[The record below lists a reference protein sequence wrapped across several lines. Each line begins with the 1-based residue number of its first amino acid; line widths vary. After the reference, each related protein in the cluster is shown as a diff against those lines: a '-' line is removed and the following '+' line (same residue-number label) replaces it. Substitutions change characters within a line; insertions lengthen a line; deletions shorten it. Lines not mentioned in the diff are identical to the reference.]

1 MSSSWGGSGAPPL
14 VPALALLLSIAGSAA
29 AAEPVGQP
37 ADAQAPERHGEADL
51 PGAPPTLGEIIVTA
65 SLRREPAATL
75 PTSVSVLGTR
85 TLERAGVQ
93 HFQDVLTLV
102 PNLNWAAGTSRPRF
116 LQIRGIGDLEQY
128 QGAPNPSVAFLID
141 DIDLSGVGMPATLFD
156 VEQIE
161 ILRGPQ
167 GTRYGANA
175 LAGLVQVATR
185 AAMPHFEARTEASI
199 GEDGARALGGVIGDA
214 VPGTESGAFRLV
226 LQRFESDGF
235 RHNAFL
241 DRDDTNG
248 RDELTARA
256 KLSLGG
262 QGAWRAEITGLFVEL
277 DNGYDAFAIDN
288 SRVSQADDP
297 GRDAQRTAGASI
309 RLHHSGER
317 HAISSIT
324 SYADS
329 DINYAFDG
337 DWGNDAFWGVNAPYD
352 FTSQTLRT
360 RRTFTQDL
368 RLMTP
373 NLAAGRE
380 GFAWLV
386 GAYVRQLEERNDQL
400 DRFNGEVLRALES
413 EFNSAS
419 TALYAQADWRL
430 TPRIDMSAGMRL
442 ERRQADYAD
451 TEGAAFEPV
460 EGMTGGH
467 LSLRYAFSPDHILY
481 ATLARG
487 YKNGGFN
494 IGAAVEPA
502 RREFRPEYLWNLEA
516 GLKSRSAAA
525 RVETDLALFY
535 MRRRSQQVETS
546 FQLDPGDPLS
556 FVFYTDNAAAGE
568 NYGAEATLRWNMHP
582 QWQLDAALGLLGTRY
597 IDYVRAERNL
607 SGREQAH
614 APSYQAALGI
624 TWQHPIGWMAHVDL
638 ARRDSFFFS
647 PSHDERSNAV
657 TLVNLRAGL
666 ERERWAAYVW
676 GLNAFDAA
684 YSQLGF
690 FFGNEPPD
698 FPNKR
703 YTQAG
708 DPRQWGATLVV
719 RFD

>member
-1 MSSSWGGSGAPPL
+1 MFRWSNTGAPPML
-14 VPALALLLSIAGSAA
+14 PALAVLLSIAGSAI
-29 AAEPVGQP
+29 AAEPVRQTG
-37 ADAQAPERHGEADL
+37 DAPAPESRREAD
-51 PGAPPTLGEIIVTA
+51 PPSASPTLGEIIVTA

-75 PTSVSVLGTR
+75 PTSVSVLTAR
-85 TLERAGVQ
+85 SLERSGVQ

-116 LQIRGIGDLEQY
+116 FQIRGIGDLEQY

-161 ILRGPQ
+161 VLRGPQ

-175 LAGLVQVATR
+175 LAGLVQVSTR
-185 AAMPHFEARTEASI
+185 PAVRRFEARTEASI
-199 GEDGARALGGVIGDA
+199 GEDDARALGGVVGGA
-214 VPGTESGAFRLV
+214 VPGTQSGAFRLV
-226 LQRFESDGF
+226 VQRFESDGF
-235 RHNAFL
+235 RRNVFL

-248 RDELTARA
+248 RYELTARA

-262 QGAWRAEITGLFVEL
+262 EGAWRAEINGLLADL

-288 SRVSQADDP
+288 SRVTQSDDP
-297 GRDAQRTAGASI
+297 GRDAQRTAGAAI
-309 RLHHSGER
+309 RLHRTGAR
-317 HAISSIT
+317 HELTSIT

-329 DINYAFDG
+329 DIVYAFDG

-373 NLAAGRE
+373 ELGAGPNA
-380 GFAWLV
+380 FAWLI
-386 GAYVRQLEERNDQL
+386 GAYLRQLEERNDQL
-400 DRFNGEVLRALES
+400 DLLNGEVLRVLQS
-413 EFNSAS
+413 DFDS
-419 TALYAQADWRL
+419 TSVALYGQADWRL
-430 TPRIDMSAGMRL
+430 APRFDVSAGLRL
-442 ERRQADYAD
+442 ERREAKYAD
-451 TEGAAFEPV
+451 SEGAAFDPAE
-460 EGMTGGH
+460 EMTGGH
-467 LSLRYAFSPDHILY
+467 LSLRYAWSADHIGY

-494 IGAAVEPA
+494 IGAAIEPQ
-502 RREFRPEYLWNLEA
+502 RREFRPEYLWNLET
-516 GLKSRSAAA
+516 GLKSRFAAG

-568 NYGAEATLRWNMHP
+568 NYGAEATLRWSLSP
-582 QWQLDAALGLLGTRY
+582 RWRLDAAVGLLETRY
-597 IDYVRAERNL
+597 IDYLRAEREL

-614 APSYQAALGI
+614 APSHQAALGVS
-624 TWQHPIGWMAHVDL
+624 WEHPTGWMAHVDV

-647 PSHDERSNAV
+647 PSHEERSSAA
-657 TLVNLRAGL
+657 TLVNLRAGI
-666 ERERWAAYVW
+666 ERERWAAYLW
-676 GLNAFDAA
+676 GLNVFDEAH
-684 YSQLGF
+684 SQLGF

-698 FPNKR
+698 FASKR

-708 DPRQWGATLVV
+708 DPRQWGATFVV